1 MGSAA
6 PATHITMSDSNL
18 IPTLRYRRF
27 GGGYRRAE
35 VLYHLRELEAI
46 VRRLE
51 LGLAAAQ
58 GRSQELTE
66 SLAAAAVQAQA
77 LTGRADAAERE
88 LEAERRR
95 ADDRVEA
102 AEHRARAI
110 LAEADEQAARI
121 RGGAYL
127 KVDEIGRQL
136 EEILRLRSTM
146 TVSLRGILE
155 DVGVALARI
164 ERGEL
169 LAAPGQ
175 AAATPTAERTAAAP
189 SSPPFAP
196 ADEQLFERKLEIDVG
211 PFADFAS
218 LSEFERALAAL
229 PRVDDVY
236 VRRFQGERATIE
248 LAMAH
253 EQPLLALLRGT
264 LPYGFEAERVEPGAL
279 RLTLES
285 PSLASAG

>member
-1 MGSAA
+1 
-6 PATHITMSDSNL
+6 MSDSTL
-18 IPTLRYRRF
+18 IPSLRYRRF
-27 GGGYRRAE
+27 GGGYRPAE
-35 VLYHLRELEAI
+35 VLHHLRELEAT

-51 LGLAAAQ
+51 TELAGAQ
-58 GRSQELTE
+58 GHSRELAE
-66 SLAAAAVQAQA
+66 SLAAAKVEVEAQRA
-77 LTGRADAAERE
+77 RADAAGRE
-88 LEAERRR
+88 LERERRR

-136 EEILRLRSTM
+136 EEILRLRSSM

-164 ERGEL
+164 EQGEP
-169 LAAPGQ
+169 LAAPGVSSPAAQ
-175 AAATPTAERTAAAP
+175 APAP
-189 SSPPFAP
+189 APAISPEPSGAPPFAA
-196 ADEQLFERKLEIDVG
+196 ADEQLFERRLELDVG

-218 LSEFERALAAL
+218 LSEFERALGSL

-253 EQPLLALLRGT
+253 EQPLLALLRDA
-264 LPYGFEAERVEPGAL
+264 LPYGFDAERTEPGAL
-279 RLTLES
+279 RLTLEAA
-285 PSLASAG
+285 SLASAG